1 MKQLQIKMWA
11 FLLTFLCFNLSY
23 GQEIDLKRLKGIS
36 PRSIGPAGMSG
47 RITAIEVDLA
57 NPQII
62 YAGAASGGLWRS
74 NNGGTSWESLFDEM
88 DNLSIGSIA
97 LNQKNP
103 LDIWVGTGEGNPR
116 NSQNMGKGIYRSRD
130 GGKTWKCL
138 GLENTK
144 TIHRIIIHRDN
155 PDIVYVGAQGSPFG
169 PNPERGVFRT
179 KDGGKTWEKILY
191 VNHFIYQH

>member
-74 NNGGTSWESLFDEM
+74 NNGGTAWESLFDEM
-88 DNLSIGSIA
+88 DNLSIGAIA

-144 TIHRIIIHRDN
+144 TIHRIIIHRD
-155 PDIVYVGAQGSPFG
+155 
-169 PNPERGVFRT
+169 
-179 KDGGKTWEKILY
+179 
-191 VNHFIYQH
+191 